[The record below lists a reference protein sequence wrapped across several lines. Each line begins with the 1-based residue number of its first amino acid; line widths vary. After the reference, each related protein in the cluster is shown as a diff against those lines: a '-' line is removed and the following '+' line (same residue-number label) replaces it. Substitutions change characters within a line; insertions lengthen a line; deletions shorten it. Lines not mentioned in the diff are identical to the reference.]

1 MFHRRFCLL
10 GAALA
15 LALLGVA
22 AGTAAEPDDSD
33 FDTWCQALDLRAADE
48 TGLRFSPR
56 IGLELD
62 RTEKERYGV
71 FGRTPD
77 FASARLPVDEKGR
90 FRLELT
96 LRNNVGWFDETRRFS
111 GASLRAT
118 RLHFY
123 LFELNEDQPA
133 WDAAHDDE
141 AELIWRLALRF
152 AARKRYELVQ
162 GLFEELAG
170 EFPDAPAGRRAAA
183 LLDDVRSLRSDPQAL
198 VWDYPPKQGD
208 GSNDLKLFGGYYG
221 LWLGLAVPL
230 AMESESAGAYG
241 AALIAGGPVGYAT
254 ASWACRR
261 WVISEGQATMIELG
275 GNLGTWQGL
284 GWAAQGDGDDGSV
297 VSAGVLTGLAGI
309 GAGAWLSSKYEFTE
323 GHAALTAAAAPW
335 GAWYGLVA
343 ATLSEDEFDDGW
355 DPHRSMMLGADL
367 AVLGVGLAARGAE
380 MSEKRVRLINLAG
393 VMGSVMGLGVNL
405 MIQPDDE
412 DAVMSIV
419 GIGGAL
425 GLAAGFRLTRNVD
438 RTAEFAAAPPPGAP
452 GAPEVASLRRFLGP
466 HIATRPDYS
475 DGRGVLPALSAG
487 WVF

>member
-1 MFHRRFCLL
+1 MHHRNLYLL

-15 LALLGVA
+15 LACLA
-22 AGTAAEPDDSD
+22 AAAAVAAEPGDSD
-33 FDTWCQALDLRAADE
+33 FDTWCQALDLRAEAGS
-48 TGLRFSPR
+48 GLYFSPR
-56 IGLELD
+56 IGPELD
-62 RTEKERYGV
+62 RDESRRYGV
-71 FGRTPD
+71 FGRTRD
-77 FASARLPVDEKGR
+77 FVSARLPVDAKGR

-96 LRNNVGWFDETRRFS
+96 LNNNIGPYETTRRFS
-111 GASLRAT
+111 PASLRAT

-123 LFELNEDQPA
+123 LFELDSEEPA
-133 WDAAHDDE
+133 YDPARADE

-170 EFPDAPAGRRAAA
+170 EYPDSPSGRRAAD
-183 LLDDVRSLRSDPQAL
+183 LLDDVKALRSDRQAL
-198 VWDYPPKQGD
+198 VWDFPPVQGS

-230 AMESESAGAYG
+230 AMESDSAGAYG
-241 AALIAGGPVGYAT
+241 AALIAGGPIGYAT
-254 ASWACRR
+254 ASWACNR
-261 WVISEGQATMIELG
+261 WMISEGQATMIELG

-284 GWAAQGDGDDGSV
+284 GWAAQGDGDTGSV

-335 GAWYGLVA
+335 GAWFGLIA

-355 DPHRSMMLGADL
+355 DPHRSMMIGADL
-367 AVLGVGLAARGAE
+367 GVLAVGVAARGAE
-380 MSEKRVRLINLAG
+380 MSEKRVRLINLTG

-412 DAVMSIV
+412 DAVMTIV

-425 GLAAGFRLTRNVD
+425 GLGVGFRLTRNVD
-438 RTAEFAAAPPPGAP
+438 RDEAYVATPPPGAP
-452 GAPEVASLRRFLGP
+452 GAPELASLHRFVGP
-466 HIATRPDYS
+466 HLTTRPDYS
-475 DGRGVLPALSAG
+475 DGRGTLPALAAG